1 MLHAIPLYRCFVAN
15 SHAAVHNIKV
25 PFTLAHSAAAL
36 PFRRTRLIPS
46 ALVIGTFAP
55 DFEYFLH
62 FSHSGRFGHTLVGS
76 LVLTL
81 PVALVVLWIFHTFV
95 KVPVVMLLP
104 DSLQRRLANHLGEFH
119 FRGVERFLLI
129 VASVLVG
136 IGTHLLWDSFTHSS
150 SWLYFHWAFLRQP
163 LLLPVLGRV
172 PCYKALQHISSIIG
186 MLILA
191 FWFAR
196 WYRTTEPSQQAL
208 SPSPSPTRRIAI
220 VSAIVVIA
228 LAGAI
233 AWSLA
238 SVGVP
243 TSHPAFKRFVGQA
256 VVVAI
261 ALAWWLLVAYGMFAL
276 RMERFPQPRQL

>member
-1 MLHAIPLYRCFVAN
+1 
-15 SHAAVHNIKV
+15 V

-81 PVALVVLWIFHTFV
+81 PVALVVLWIFHAFV
-95 KVPVVMLLP
+95 KVPAVMLLP
-104 DSLQRRLANHLGEFH
+104 DPLQRRLAPHLAKFH
-119 FRGVERFLLI
+119 FRSAARFLLI
-129 VASVLVG
+129 VTSVLVG
-136 IGTHLLWDSFTHSS
+136 IATHLLWDSFTHSS
-150 SWLYFHWAFLRQP
+150 SWLYSHWALLRQP
-163 LLLPVLGRV
+163 LFLPVLGPV
-172 PCYKALQHISSIIG
+172 PRYKVFQHASSIIG

-196 WYRTTEPSQQAL
+196 WYRTAEPSKQAL
-208 SPSPSPTRRIAI
+208 TPSPSPAHRVAI
-220 VSAIVVIA
+220 VSAVVIVA
-228 LAGAI
+228 FAGAI
-233 AWSLA
+233 TWSLA

-243 TSHPAFKRFVGQA
+243 TSHPVWKKFIGQA
-256 VVVAI
+256 VVIAI
-261 ALAWWLLVAYGMFAL
+261 ALTWWLLVAYGVFVP
-276 RMERFPQPRQL
+276 RMDRLSQPRQL

>member
-1 MLHAIPLYRCFVAN
+1 
-15 SHAAVHNIKV
+15 
-25 PFTLAHSAAAL
+25 
-36 PFRRTRLIPS
+36 
-46 ALVIGTFAP
+46 
-55 DFEYFLH
+55 
-62 FSHSGRFGHTLVGS
+62 
-76 LVLTL
+76 
-81 PVALVVLWIFHTFV
+81 
-95 KVPVVMLLP
+95 
-104 DSLQRRLANHLGEFH
+104 
-119 FRGVERFLLI
+119 
-129 VASVLVG
+129 
-136 IGTHLLWDSFTHSS
+136 
-150 SWLYFHWAFLRQP
+150 
-163 LLLPVLGRV
+163 
-172 PCYKALQHISSIIG
+172 

-220 VSAIVVIA
+220 VSAVVVIA